1 MLVGVQTRKLGGL
14 RVLSRVL
21 AVTLIAVSGATSG
34 CERGPSPEEQNV
46 LGAEIWEAKCQFC
59 HTEGGLGTRIT
70 PAGLA
75 VYRSPGGLVDYTR
88 LAMPY
93 GMGGSLTDDEYRAV
107 AAYLLHE
114 HGLIPDDMAV
124 WPQSAEP
131 FQRTP

>member
-1 MLVGVQTRKLGGL
+1 MVLVRVQARMVGGL
-14 RVLSRVL
+14 RVLARVW

-34 CERGPSPEEQNV
+34 CERGVSPGEQNA

-70 PAGLA
+70 PSGLA
-75 VYRSPGGLVDYTR
+75 VYGSPGGLVDYTR

-107 AAYLLHE
+107 VAYLLHE

-124 WPQSAEP
+124 GPESSEP
-131 FQRTP
+131 F